1 MKIFAYENIE
11 VTRHSNIAIKPYHK
25 VMREFQNHVAEKA
38 VEITQRVKTI
48 TQVRFKVTTCLYLSL
63 SNRARSLSTLI
74 VVSVH
79 RDAPPRIYPVI
90 KCATNA

>member
-38 VEITQRVKTI
+38 VEITQRVKT
-48 TQVRFKVTTCLYLSL
+48 K
-63 SNRARSLSTLI
+63 
-74 VVSVH
+74 
-79 RDAPPRIYPVI
+79 
-90 KCATNA
+90 